1 MGSTVQ
7 MEKINDKISE
17 WEKRD
22 SSGYSL
28 PQTGNNVSVYSN
40 LFSDNQIESTRFSAY
55 AQDAF
60 KFRTKQGLFTLVAGV
75 RGSYWTY
82 NKEFLFSPRASL
94 GFIPNFDQDL
104 TLRFATGLY
113 YQSPFY
119 KELRRVDK
127 DKNGNNITVLNK
139 DLKSQRS
146 IHFILGGDYTFRA
159 VDRNF
164 KVTAEMY
171 YKSWTI

>member
-60 KFRTKQGLFTLVAGV
+60 KFRP
-75 RGSYWTY
+75 S
-82 NKEFLFSPRASL
+82 
-94 GFIPNFDQDL
+94 
-104 TLRFATGLY
+104 
-113 YQSPFY
+113 
-119 KELRRVDK
+119 
-127 DKNGNNITVLNK
+127 
-139 DLKSQRS
+139 
-146 IHFILGGDYTFRA
+146 
-159 VDRNF
+159 
-164 KVTAEMY
+164 KVC
-171 YKSWTI
+171 SR